1 MSKPTLDGRRGSII
15 SALSAQWRKKDK
27 KDCCPLRMNYSSSS
41 HTDDLLKAT
50 DVLRSPA
57 SQSLL

>member
-1 MSKPTLDGRRGSII
+1 MEGEEV
-15 SALSAQWRKKDK
+15 LSVLFLPSGEKKDK